1 MEYQKLTD
9 LLDDTTNQLPK
20 CTADYNDMM
29 KIILMIIKITL
40 KVNDK
45 VNFCD

>member
-20 CTADYNDMM
+20 CTADYNDDDENNADDN
-29 KIILMIIKITL
+29 KNNIKGQ
-40 KVNDK
+40 
-45 VNFCD
+45 

>member
-20 CTADYNDMM
+20 CTSDYNDDDQNNTDDN
-29 KIILMIIKITL
+29 KNNIKGQ
-40 KVNDK
+40 
-45 VNFCD
+45 

>member
-20 CTADYNDMM
+20 CTADDNDDDENNTDDN
-29 KIILMIIKITL
+29 KNNIKGQ
-40 KVNDK
+40 
-45 VNFCD
+45 